1 MTFEHASLSR
11 SGPVSF
17 LESFRIFQSPIRRS
31 NEDQTC
37 AQGERRLQDNFND
50 PENRN
55 RTLSWMAGERIQ
67 KEIFAAQATQP
78 ASETS
83 RLDRRS
89 CVSKVRGQLKIK
101 FKPVKTG
108 PLLLPIG

>member
-1 MTFEHASLSR
+1 
-11 SGPVSF
+11 
-17 LESFRIFQSPIRRS
+17 
-31 NEDQTC
+31 
-37 AQGERRLQDNFND
+37 
-50 PENRN
+50 
-55 RTLSWMAGERIQ
+55 MAGERIQ

>member
-1 MTFEHASLSR
+1 MKIDVV
-11 SGPVSF
+11 G
-17 LESFRIFQSPIRRS
+17 
-31 NEDQTC
+31 
-37 AQGERRLQDNFND
+37 
-50 PENRN
+50 
-55 RTLSWMAGERIQ
+55 WMAGERIQ
-67 KEIFAAQATQP
+67 QKIFAAQATQP

-108 PLLLPIG
+108 PLLLPIGSRCFTSGGCHDRNRSP